1 MITLYAWMP
10 VVLAIFGTIA
20 FIAVIFTSFFM
31 RRAKKER
38 NIALIFCIT
47 AWLLALILQLAPNII
62 LQ

>member
-10 VVLAIFGTIA
+10 AILTIFGAIA
-20 FIAVIFTSFFM
+20 FIAAIFTSFFM

-38 NIALIFCIT
+38 NIAIVFCIT
-47 AWLLALILQLAPNII
+47 AWLLALILQLSPNIT